1 MTDIRTIRTREK
13 LRNSLEHLLK
23 EKEYEKISISNITD
37 DSLINR
43 VTFYTHYQDKDEL
56 LKDLIDNFANKCCL
70 SVHEALEEKKED
82 ISTPEQFFSAYI
94 MSLIDYCIKNDSLVK
109 NLSKAKDG
117 MMLAYLGKAISNAIY
132 PLTQK
137 NAQNRIKHAYTFS
150 STFFIAGYIEIVL
163 NWLNDPI
170 MPKDL
175 FYYEIKDFTAKVVKS
190 HLVYRYDD

>member
-70 SVHEALEEKKED
+70 SVHESLEEKKED